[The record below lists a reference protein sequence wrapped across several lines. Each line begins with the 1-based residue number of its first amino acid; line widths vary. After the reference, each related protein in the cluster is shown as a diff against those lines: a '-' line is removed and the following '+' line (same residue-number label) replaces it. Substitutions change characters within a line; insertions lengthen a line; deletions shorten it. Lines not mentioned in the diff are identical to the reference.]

1 MKFCPPRIVSTFAAV
16 NPGFCLRVV
25 VSTLE
30 SVQLDVCLLGF
41 CPLGS
46 LAIWHS
52 TNVGFCPLLV
62 LSTLDSAHVLFCL
75 IGIIFTLVIVY
86 LAALC
91 LQVWPHDILLRW
103 VCVHCWFC
111 QLWILLTCGSVYF
124 KVNLGVR
131 LLEISQL
138 GSLSTRH
145 SAHVGLC
152 PLLVLSTLD
161 CANCWFRLLGS
172 LSIWVFV
179 YLDSVQLGVW
189 RHDILPTKNCVYL
202 LFRRL

>member
-75 IGIIFTLVIVY
+75 IGIIFTLVFVY

-103 VCVHCWFC
+103 DCVHCWFC
-111 QLWILLTCGSVYF
+111 QLWIVQTVGSVYLEVDPF
-124 KVNLGVR
+124 GCFSTLILSNWESGLS
-131 LLEISQL
+131 LLM
-138 GSLSTRH
+138 
-145 SAHVGLC
+145 
-152 PLLVLSTLD
+152 VLSSLD
-161 CANCWFRLLGS
+161 CANFWLGQLGS
-172 LSIWVFV
+172 PSNRVFG
-179 YLDSVQLGVW
+179 YLDSVHLGFW
-189 RHDILPTKNCVYL
+189 LHAILPT
-202 LFRRL
+202 